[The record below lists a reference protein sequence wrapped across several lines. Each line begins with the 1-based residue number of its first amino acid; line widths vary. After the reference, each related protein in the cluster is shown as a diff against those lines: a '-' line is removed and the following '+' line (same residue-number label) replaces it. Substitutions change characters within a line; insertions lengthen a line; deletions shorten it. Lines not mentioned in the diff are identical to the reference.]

1 MATGP
6 LMPRPATL
14 RKPFDE
20 MTVAELQAEQAFWQ
34 QIGDPS
40 TVMGAAARMAALTCA
55 ALITRRRQVEP
66 PNGVVIPMSVPFAS
80 VPLIGGDPI
89 DSGDQ
94 VE

>member
-20 MTVAELQAEQAFWQ
+20 MTLAELEAERDYWQ

-40 TVMGAAARMAALTCA
+40 TAMGASARMAALTCA
-55 ALITRRRQVEP
+55 ALIARRRQIEP
-66 PNGVVIPMSVPFAS
+66 PNGRIAGPVAVMPRSLPA
-80 VPLIGGDPI
+80 I
-89 DSGDQ
+89 DQREG
-94 VE
+94 